1 MLREVLHHPLVEP
14 IGQEQYFDAA
24 LVERLEV
31 GATARCG
38 RRLRDEIV
46 DRVLLR
52 LGAIEIALEA
62 PRLVIALRAC
72 GFETQQ
78 LRQALAVAGVL
89 DDTLRAALT
98 GISTP
103 SERLRLVITCYLEF
117 ARCHTA
123 AWGLIGTSEAT
134 LHPVVQD
141 ARRSRCERM
150 AEAWGGTPEAR
161 VLARAIV
168 GFLEAASL
176 EWVESGP
183 SDVDAAVRLLHTV
196 LWSGLENLPASDA
209 ALDRA
214 GQPEIVVG

>member
-1 MLREVLHHPLVEP
+1 VGSEGRTRTRLDPETRREQIVSAAEAVFQGRDPADVTFEE
-14 IGQEQYFDAA
+14 IAIAAGVSRA
-24 LVERLEV
+24 LVYNYFGDKSGLIAAVYLRSFER
-31 GATARCG
+31 
-38 RRLRDEIV
+38 
-46 DRVLLR
+46 
-52 LGAIEIALEA
+52 
-62 PRLVIALRAC
+62 
-72 GFETQQ
+72 
-78 LRQALAVAGVL
+78 L

-183 SDVDAAVRLLHTV
+183 SDVDDAVRLLHTV

-209 ALDRA
+209 ALDRES
-214 GQPEIVVG
+214 PSEIVVG

>member
-1 MLREVLHHPLVEP
+1 VGSQGRTRTRLDPETRREQIVSAAEDVFQGRDPADVTFEE
-14 IGQEQYFDAA
+14 IAIAAGVSRA
-24 LVERLEV
+24 LVYNYFGDKSGLIAAVYLRSFER
-31 GATARCG
+31 
-38 RRLRDEIV
+38 
-46 DRVLLR
+46 
-52 LGAIEIALEA
+52 
-62 PRLVIALRAC
+62 
-72 GFETQQ
+72 
-78 LRQALAVAGVL
+78 L

>member
-1 MLREVLHHPLVEP
+1 VGSEGRTRTRLDPETRREQIVSAAEAVFQGRDPADVTFEE
-14 IGQEQYFDAA
+14 IAIAAGVSRA
-24 LVERLEV
+24 LVYNYFGDKSGLIAAVYLRSFER
-31 GATARCG
+31 
-38 RRLRDEIV
+38 
-46 DRVLLR
+46 
-52 LGAIEIALEA
+52 
-62 PRLVIALRAC
+62 
-72 GFETQQ
+72 
-78 LRQALAVAGVL
+78 L

-209 ALDRA
+209 ALDRES
-214 GQPEIVVG
+214 PSEIVVG